1 MIPSTQTQ
9 TRELISTMDSSPEL
23 SFSIKSLS
31 NIFELLHKSMYN
43 DKPTAVAREV
53 ISNAIDAN
61 IESRSGKKTIVT
73 LPTRFI
79 PTFTVQD
86 FGVGIDKERLE
97 CFSSYGAS
105 TKTNTNKE
113 IGGFGLGAKSPWSIT
128 DQFTI
133 TTICHN
139 IKYKYLC
146 YMDDKGIGKVKEL
159 FAIATDE
166 PSGTTMEIPVSD
178 SDHVIAIQRQAHLFA
193 LCNQDKIEIVNGD
206 YNIRDIY
213 ESKQHTVSLKGFMPA
228 NYHVYDWSYIGIRNS
243 IIFVN
248 GYVPYVLPITS
259 EFSALINNHY
269 TVLVKFDIGV
279 LDLPATREL
288 LSNTPKN
295 NKIINKVRKTITN
308 GIAKLKTF
316 LEQRKEKNEQL
327 GAITTRWSPVR
338 ISLTPFDH
346 NDIHSIYR
354 RSYDGHIERVKDRFA
369 VPIKPGAQLINYIAV
384 LITDK
389 KNTKISFNEYAEY
402 ILEKFPNYGRLY
414 FVDSSVKDQK
424 LIRDYQIIPIHCFT
438 PPIKKKLKPKK
449 IVNDDNPLTDINLVE
464 NVKVINCG
472 ISYVTIAD
480 IKSAPDEYRK
490 VETYYDDF
498 RDYEIKKH
506 IEHLNK
512 DYCVCNYKIILV
524 PPKLTNKLKSIKL
537 LDKDDFV
544 LSKSVYKNL
553 VSVNMARYL
562 LNRLIKSSRYTPEI
576 TKSVK
581 EYFTNN
587 ILYLNT
593 SYHNPISHYCK
604 PRRITLLRFKAIRAL
619 DYYELDKDKFKEL
632 KRVAYIAADQIFNLI
647 ETDPTFVIYIT
658 NNLLIPE
665 IVQEF
670 YIDRVNKILESL
682 QEKLS

>member
-23 SFSIKSLS
+23 SLSIKSLS

-97 CFSSYGAS
+97 CFSSYGSS

-133 TTICHN
+133 TTICNN

-159 FAIATDE
+159 FAISTDE

-178 SDHVIAIQRQAHLFA
+178 SDHVAAIQKQAILFA
-193 LCNQDKIEIVNGD
+193 ICNQDKVEIVNSD

-213 ESKQHTVSLKGFMPA
+213 VTKQHTVSLKGFMPA
-228 NYHVYDWSYIGIRNS
+228 NYHVYDWAYIGIRNS
-243 IIFVN
+243 IIFLN
-248 GYVPYVLPITS
+248 GYVPYVLPIGH
-259 EFSALINNHY
+259 EFSGLLNNHH

-295 NKIINKVRKTITN
+295 NRIINKVRKTIAK
-308 GIAKLKTF
+308 GMLKLKTF

-327 GAITTRWSPVR
+327 GAITARHSPVN
-338 ISLTPFDH
+338 ISLTSFDY
-346 NDIHSIYR
+346 NDVHSIYR
-354 RSYDGHIERVKDRFA
+354 SSYGSIERVKDRFG
-369 VPIKPGAQLINYIAV
+369 VPTQPGKSLIRYIAV

-389 KNTKISFNEYAEY
+389 KNPKVSFNEYANY
-402 ILEKFPNYGRLY
+402 ILEKFPNYNRLY
-414 FVDSSVKDQK
+414 FVDSSVKNPK
-424 LIRDYQIIPIHCFT
+424 LIRDYQIVPIHCFT
-438 PPIKKKLKPKK
+438 PPIKKKIKPKK
-449 IVNDDNPLTDINLVE
+449 IVNDCNPLTDINLIE
-464 NVKVINCG
+464 KVRVANDDSCK
-472 ISYVTIAD
+472 YVSIAD
-480 IKSAPDEYRK
+480 IRAEPDKYRK
-490 VETYYDDF
+490 IETYYDNV
-498 RDYEIKKH
+498 RDKEIEKH
-506 IEHLNK
+506 IEQLKKGHC
-512 DYCVCNYKIILV
+512 DCNYKIIMV
-524 PPKLTNKLKSIKL
+524 PPKLINKLKSIKSL
-537 LDKDDFV
+537 VEDDFV
-544 LSKSVYKNL
+544 LNKSVYKNL

-562 LNRLIKSSRYTPEI
+562 LNRLIKSSRYTSDI
-576 TKSVK
+576 TRTVK
-581 EYFTNN
+581 EYFSNN
-587 ILYLNT
+587 LFYLKPNYHSDR
-593 SYHNPISHYCK
+593 SYYSR
-604 PRRITLLRFKAIRAL
+604 PRRITLLKHKTIHPLNLYKL
-619 DYYELDKDKFKEL
+619 DNNKFKEL
-632 KRVAYIAADQIFNLI
+632 KRLAYTASDQIFNLI
-647 ETDPTFVIYIT
+647 ESDPTFVLYIA

-670 YIDRVNKILESL
+670 YRDRVNQILESL

>member
-9 TRELISTMDSSPEL
+9 TREIISTMDSSPEL

-97 CFSSYGAS
+97 CFSSYGSS
-105 TKTNTNKE
+105 TKTNNNKE

-133 TTICHN
+133 TTICNN

-159 FAIATDE
+159 FAISTDE

-178 SDHVIAIQRQAHLFA
+178 SDHVAAIQKQAILFA
-193 LCNQDKIEIVNGD
+193 ICNQDKVEIVNSD

-213 ESKQHTVSLKGFMPA
+213 VTKQHTVSLKGFMPA
-228 NYHVYDWSYIGIRNS
+228 NYHVYDWAYIGIRNS
-243 IIFVN
+243 IIFLN
-248 GYVPYVLPITS
+248 GYVPYVLPIVN
-259 EFSALINNHY
+259 EFCGLLNNNH

-295 NKIINKVRKTITN
+295 NRIINKVRKTIAN
-308 GIAKLKTF
+308 GIVKLKTF

-327 GAITTRWSPVR
+327 GAITTRYSPVS
-338 ISLTPFDH
+338 ISTTSFDH
-346 NDIHSIYR
+346 NDVHSIYR
-354 RSYDGHIERVKDRFA
+354 RSYGDIERVKDRFG
-369 VPIKPGAQLINYIAV
+369 VPTQPGKSLIRYIAV

-389 KNTKISFNEYAEY
+389 KNPKISFKEYVEY

-414 FVDSSVKDQK
+414 FIDSSVNNPK
-424 LIRDYQIIPIHCFT
+424 LIRDYQIVPIHCFT

-449 IVNDDNPLTDINLVE
+449 IASDCSPLTDLNLIE
-464 NVKVINCG
+464 NVRVINCSSSLYAK
-472 ISYVTIAD
+472 ITD
-480 IKSAPDEYRK
+480 IITEPDKYRK
-490 VETYYDDF
+490 IETFYDKF
-498 RDYEIKKH
+498 RDDTIEEH
-506 IEHLNK
+506 INRLNK
-512 DYCVCNYKIILV
+512 GHCDCNYKIIMV

-537 LDKDDFV
+537 LEKDDFV

-562 LNRLIKSSRYTPEI
+562 SNRLIKSSRYTSCIIRSME
-576 TKSVK
+576 V
-581 EYFTNN
+581 YFTNN

-593 SYHNPISHYCK
+593 SYYNPYSQYCQ
-604 PRRITLLRFKAIRAL
+604 PRRIKLLRFKAIKPF
-619 DYYELDKDKFKEL
+619 DYYKLDKDKFKEL
-632 KRVAYIAADQIFNLI
+632 KRFAYIAADQIFNLI
-647 ETDPTFVIYIT
+647 EADPTFVIYIA

-670 YIDRVNKILESL
+670 YRERVNKILESL